1 MTIEARENKKPGQMT
16 RLLWPPMANYGM
28 ELAMVLKVS
37 PILGPNRLTTLIT
50 TSATNAMMIAYST
63 SPWPLSFGANN
74 MRKFLS
80 LKNMSENLRP

>member
-1 MTIEARENKKPGQMT
+1 MT
-16 RLLWPPMANYGM
+16 RLFLLSGADYGM

-63 SPWPLSFGANN
+63 SP
-74 MRKFLS
+74 
-80 LKNMSENLRP
+80 